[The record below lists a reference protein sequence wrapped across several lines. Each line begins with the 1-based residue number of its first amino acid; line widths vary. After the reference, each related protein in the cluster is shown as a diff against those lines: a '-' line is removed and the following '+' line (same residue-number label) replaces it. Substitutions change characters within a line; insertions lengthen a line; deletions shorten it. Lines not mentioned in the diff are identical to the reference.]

1 MEQLALVAAIVFAG
15 ALVFC
20 TVGFGIGVAS
30 FPLLLLLLD
39 PQTAVVVINTV
50 SLFMFALVIWQ
61 TRRHIPARQVLPIA
75 YAGLLGVPVGVFIL
89 RDADAA
95 VLRIAIATLI
105 IALTLLAA
113 FNARWTLPKST
124 LVGMGAGFVVSVM
137 LNAFGVGGALMALA
151 FLSRRLSP
159 HALRGS
165 LSLYFHRGRG
175 RGCGRIRRWRATDTR
190 AAAADCGVGDSG
202 CAGFRCGCADIAS
215 NKRGDV
221 PAAGHSG
228 DSSYQHDGAGAGGG
242 KPLIEIGW
250 IEATVSVVALF
261 LASIV
266 FSANWVRDWHDF
278 HAPDAA
284 RL

>member
-1 MEQLALVAAIVFAG
+1 MDTLSVEQLALVAAIVFAG

-75 YAGLLGVPVGVFIL
+75 AAGLVGVPVGVFIL

-95 VLRIAIATLI
+95 VLRIAIAALI

-113 FNARWTLPKST
+113 FNARWALPKST
-124 LVGMGAGFVVSVM
+124 LVGMCAGFVVSVM

-165 LSLYFHRGRG
+165 LSLYFIVVEGAGVVGYGVGGLLTQERLLL
-175 RGCGRIRRWRATDTR
+175 I
-190 AAAADCGVGDSG
+190 AAAVIPVAL
-202 CAGFRCGCADIAS
+202 GFG
-215 NKRGDV
+215 
-221 PAAGHSG
+221 
-228 DSSYQHDGAGAGGG
+228 
-242 KPLIEIGW
+242 L
-250 IEATVSVVALF
+250 ATVVLRRINEVMFRRLVIVAIVVTSMMVL
-261 LASIV
+261 
-266 FSANWVRDWHDF
+266 VREVVS
-278 HAPDAA
+278 
-284 RL
+284 L